1 MPKVSTTD
9 SPREADVVVVGSGH
23 NGLVAAAYLAKAGLD
38 VLVVEAAPTAG
49 GMTSTN
55 PFEPEAPEYMINEAS
70 IQASLFR
77 TTTIDSDLGL
87 SRKYGLKQTVID
99 PAHFQLAADGSS
111 LGLWRDPRRTAAE
124 LEYFSK
130 KDARALLELYD
141 VIDAAVE
148 IGLPMMQT
156 NVTQPEVKNILK
168 AAKGAVKNR
177 KQMAALGRWMTSSQ
191 AEAIEESFE
200 HDMIRAPLLTSL
212 PFMPF
217 DADLSGWSLIYLGV
231 LSKYG
236 VAMFHGGTGSLP
248 RALMGVI
255 RDHGGEILTSSP
267 VEEIIVANNRA
278 TGVRI
283 RGGREITAR
292 RAVLT
297 ACSPKTTLTRL
308 LPRGVLEPKIQNAA
322 DHIPTMK
329 RGISDL
335 KVNVALSGTI
345 DMSRHEKWRGDG
357 IDLRLACNCYHTY
370 EQALAAARSCVRGQV
385 PDAIP
390 GLAQVTNAF
399 DPSMSPAG
407 KDLWWFWSGL
417 APSIPDEG
425 WDVARK
431 QITESVIRDADE
443 YYKGVEELQVAVR
456 PLVMPDIEERFWAID
471 GSVYHVD
478 PTIAR
483 FGPNKPVVGLS
494 GYTTP
499 VDGLFLTGSGTHP
512 VAGISGMPG
521 QNAART
527 MLKQLAREDKG
538 GRFAA
543 LADKRKAEKARKR
556 SQYVAQDRGYDYSGG
571 QNDPFPTTPVGSA
584 VAARK
589 AEIERTTRGA

>member
-1 MPKVSTTD
+1 MTQTAQP
-9 SPREADVVVVGSGH
+9 PREADVIVVGSGH

-55 PFEPEAPEYMINEAS
+55 PFAPEAPEYTINEAS

-77 TTTIDSDLGL
+77 TTTINADLEL
-87 SRKYGLKQTVID
+87 STKYGLRQTVID

-124 LEYFSK
+124 LAYFSK

-156 NVTQPEVKNILK
+156 NVTQPEVKKILK
-168 AAKGAVKNR
+168 ATAGAVKNR

-248 RALMGVI
+248 KALMGVI
-255 RDHGGEILTSSP
+255 RDNGGEIITSSP

-278 TGVRI
+278 VGVRI
-283 RGGREITAR
+283 RGGQEIKAK

-322 DHIPTMK
+322 DHIPTKK

-335 KVNVALSGTI
+335 KVNVALSGRI
-345 DMSRHEKWRGDG
+345 DMSKHEKWRGDG
-357 IDLRLACNCYHTY
+357 IDLRIACNCYHTY

-399 DPSMSPAG
+399 DPSMSPEG

-417 APSIPDEG
+417 APSIPEDG

-431 QITESVIRDADE
+431 QITDSVIKDADE
-443 YYKGVEELQVAVR
+443 YYKGVDELQVAVR

-478 PTIAR
+478 PTLSR
-483 FGPNKPVVGLS
+483 FGPNKPVAGLS

-527 MLKQLAREDKG
+527 MLKALAREDKG
-538 GRFAA
+538 GRLAA
-543 LADKRKAEKARKR
+543 LADKRRAEKARKKR
-556 SQYVAQDRGYDYSGG
+556 EHVAHDRGYDYASG
-571 QNDPFPTTPVGSA
+571 QNDPFPG
-584 VAARK
+584 R
-589 AEIERTTRGA
+589 

>member
-1 MPKVSTTD
+1 MKHTPP
-9 SPREADVVVVGSGH
+9 PRDADVVVVGSGH

-38 VLVVEAAPTAG
+38 VLVVEASPTAG

-55 PFEPEAPEYMINEAS
+55 PFAPEAPEYTINEAS

-77 TTTIDSDLGL
+77 TTTIDLDLGL
-87 SRKYGLKQTVID
+87 SRNYGLRQTVID
-99 PAHFQLAADGSS
+99 PAHFQLSADGAS
-111 LGLWRDPRRTAAE
+111 LGLWRDPRKTAAE

-130 KDARALLELYD
+130 KDARALLELYE

-156 NVTQPEVKNILK
+156 SVTEPEIKNILK
-168 AAKGAVKNR
+168 SARAVVKNR
-177 KQMAALGRWMTSSQ
+177 KQLVALGRWMSSSQ
-191 AEAIEESFE
+191 AEAVEESFE

-217 DADLSGWSLIYLGV
+217 DADMSGWSLIYLGV

-248 RALMGVI
+248 KALIGVI
-255 RDHGGEILTSSP
+255 KDNHGDVITSSP
-267 VEEIIVANNRA
+267 VEELIVTNNRC

-283 RGGREITAR
+283 RGGTEIRAR

-308 LPRGVLEPKIQNAA
+308 LPRGVLEPKKQNAA
-322 DHIPTMK
+322 DHIPTRK
-329 RGISDL
+329 RGIADA
-335 KVNVALSGTI
+335 KVNVALSGRV

-357 IDLRLACNCYHTY
+357 IDLRQACNCYHTY
-370 EQALAAARSCVRGQV
+370 EQALDAARSCVRGKV

-390 GLAQVTNAF
+390 GLAQVTNSF
-399 DPSMSPAG
+399 DPSMSPPG
-407 KDLWWFWSGL
+407 KDLWWFWTGL
-417 APSIPDEG
+417 TPSYPEDG

-431 QITESVIRDADE
+431 TITDSIIKDAE
-443 YYKGVEELQVAVR
+443 MYYKGVEDMQVAVR
-456 PLVMPDIEERFWAID
+456 PLVLPDIEERFWAID

-478 PTIAR
+478 PTISR
-483 FGPNKPVVGLS
+483 FGPNKPVS
-494 GYTTP
+494 GFAGYKTP
-499 VDGLFLTGSGTHP
+499 VEGLYLTGSGTHP

-527 MLKQLAREDKG
+527 MLKQFHLEDKG
-538 GRFAA
+538 GR
-543 LADKRKAEKARKR
+543 LGVLKELVTQRRKAD
-556 SQYVAQDRGYDYSGG
+556 VDPYSSG
-571 QNDPFPTTPVGSA
+571 QNDPFPA
-584 VAARK
+584 DL
-589 AEIERTTRGA
+589 

>member
-1 MPKVSTTD
+1 MPDVHPGTSQP
-9 SPREADVVVVGSGH
+9 PREVDVVVVGSGH
-23 NGLVAAAYLAKAGLD
+23 NGLVAAAYLAKAGLE
-38 VLVVEAAPTAG
+38 VLVVEAAATAG

-55 PFEPEAPEYMINEAS
+55 TFAPEAPEYTLNEAS

-77 TTTIDSDLGL
+77 TTTINDDLEL
-87 SRKYGLKQTVID
+87 STKYGLRQTVID

-111 LGLWRDPRRTAAE
+111 LGLWRDPRRTASE

-130 KDARALLELYD
+130 KDARALLELYE

-156 NVTQPEVKNILK
+156 NVVAPDIKAILK
-168 AAKGAVKNR
+168 AAKGVAKNR
-177 KQMAALGRWMTSSQ
+177 QQLSALGRWMSSSQ
-191 AEAIEESFE
+191 VEAVEESFE

-248 RALMGVI
+248 KALIGVLKDNRGDI
-255 RDHGGEILTSSP
+255 ITSSP
-267 VEEIIVANNRA
+267 VEQLIVEGNRC

-283 RGGREITAR
+283 AGGTEIRAR
-292 RAVLT
+292 RGVLT

-308 LPRGVLEPKIQNAA
+308 LPRGILEHKKQVAA
-322 DHIPTMK
+322 DHIPTRK
-329 RGISDL
+329 RGIADA
-335 KVNVALSGTI
+335 KVNVALSGRVN
-345 DMSRHEKWRGDG
+345 MSKHEKWRGDG

-370 EQALAAARSCVRGQV
+370 QQAIDAARACVRGQV

-399 DPSMSPAG
+399 DPSMSPKG
-407 KDLWWFWSGL
+407 KDLWWFWTGL
-417 APSIPDEG
+417 TPSFPEEG

-431 QITESVIRDADE
+431 KITDSIIKDADE
-443 YYKGVEELQVAVR
+443 YYQGVEDLQIAVR
-456 PLVMPDIEERFWAID
+456 PLVLPDIEERFWAID

-483 FGPNKPVVGLS
+483 FGPNKPVTGFA
-494 GYTTP
+494 GYRTP
-499 VDGLFLTGSGTHP
+499 VEGLFLTGSGTHP

-527 MLKQLAREDKG
+527 MLKQFHLEDRG
-538 GRFAA
+538 GRLGILKDRLWRDRRRAAA
-543 LADKRKAEKARKR
+543 LTTDP
-556 SQYVAQDRGYDYSGG
+556 YTSGP
-571 QNDPFPTTPVGSA
+571 NDPFPGQ
-584 VAARK
+584 
-589 AEIERTTRGA
+589 E

>member
-1 MPKVSTTD
+1 MTD
-9 SPREADVVVVGSGH
+9 VRPETSQPPREVDVVVVGSGH
-23 NGLVAAAYLAKAGLD
+23 NGLVAAAYLAKAGLE
-38 VLVVEAAPTAG
+38 VLVVEAAATAG

-55 PFEPEAPEYMINEAS
+55 TFAPEAPEFTINEAS

-77 TTTIDSDLGL
+77 TTTINDDLEL
-87 SRKYGLKQTVID
+87 STKYGLRQTVID

-111 LGLWRDPRRTAAE
+111 LGLWRDPRKTASE

-130 KDARALLELYD
+130 KDARALIELYE

-156 NVTQPEVKNILK
+156 NVVQPDIKAILK
-168 AAKGAVKNR
+168 SAKGVAKNR
-177 KQMAALGRWMTSSQ
+177 QQLAALGRWMSSSQ
-191 AEAIEESFE
+191 VEAVEESFE

-248 RALMGVI
+248 KALIGVL
-255 RDHGGEILTSSP
+255 RDNRGDIITSSP
-267 VEEIIVANNRA
+267 VEQLIIEHNRC

-283 RGGREITAR
+283 AGGAEIRAR
-292 RAVLT
+292 RGVLT

-308 LPRGVLEPKIQNAA
+308 LPRGILEHKKQVAA
-322 DHIPTMK
+322 DHIPTRK
-329 RGISDL
+329 RGIADA
-335 KVNVALSGTI
+335 KINVALSGRV
-345 DMSRHEKWRGDG
+345 DMSKHEKWRGDG

-370 EQALAAARSCVRGQV
+370 QQAIDAAKACVRGQV

-399 DPSMSPAG
+399 DPSMSPPG
-407 KDLWWFWSGL
+407 QDLWWFWTGL
-417 APSIPDEG
+417 TPSFPEDG

-431 QITESVIRDADE
+431 KITDSIIKDADE
-443 YYKGVEELQVAVR
+443 FYKGVEDLQIAVR
-456 PLVMPDIEERFWAID
+456 PLVLPDIEERFWAID

-478 PTIAR
+478 PTISR
-483 FGPNKPVVGLS
+483 FGPNKPVS
-494 GYTTP
+494 GFAGYRTP
-499 VDGLFLTGSGTHP
+499 VEGLFLTGSGTHP

-527 MLKQLAREDKG
+527 MLKQFHLEDKG
-538 GRFAA
+538 GRLGILKDRLWRDRRRAA
-543 LADKRKAEKARKR
+543 VADVTGDP
-556 SQYVAQDRGYDYSGG
+556 YTSGP
-571 QNDPFPTTPVGSA
+571 NDPFPGQ
-584 VAARK
+584 
-589 AEIERTTRGA
+589 G

>member
-1 MPKVSTTD
+1 MAKVAQP
-9 SPREADVVVVGSGH
+9 PREADVVVVGSGH
-23 NGLVAAAYLAKAGLD
+23 NGLVAAAYLARAGLD
-38 VLVVEAAPTAG
+38 VLVVEASPTAG

-55 PFEPEAPEYMINEAS
+55 SFAPEAPEYTINEAS

-77 TTTIDSDLGL
+77 TTTIDQDLGL
-87 SRKYGLKQTVID
+87 SRKYGLRQTVID

-111 LGLWRDPRRTAAE
+111 LGLWRDPRKTAAE

-156 NVTQPEVKNILK
+156 NVTQPEIKNILK
-168 AAKGAVKNR
+168 SAGALIKNR
-177 KQMAALGRWMTSSQ
+177 RQMAALGRWMSSSQ
-191 AEAIEESFE
+191 AEAVEESFE

-217 DADLSGWSLIYLGV
+217 DADMSGWSLIYLGV
-231 LSKYG
+231 LSRYG

-248 RALMGVI
+248 KALIGVI
-255 RDHGGEILTSSP
+255 KDHRGDVITSTP
-267 VEEIIVANNRA
+267 VEKLIIEGNRC
-278 TGVRI
+278 TGVRVAGGAEI
-283 RGGREITAR
+283 RAR

-308 LPRGVLEPKIQNAA
+308 LPRGVLEAKKQVAA
-322 DHIPTMK
+322 DHIPTRK
-329 RGISDL
+329 RGIADA
-335 KVNVALSGTI
+335 KVNVALSGRV
-345 DMSRHEKWRGDG
+345 DMSKHEKWRGDG

-370 EQALAAARSCVRGQV
+370 EQALEAARSCVRGHV

-399 DPSMSPAG
+399 DPSMSPPG
-407 KDLWWFWSGL
+407 KDLWWFWTGL
-417 APSIPDEG
+417 TPSYPEEG

-431 QITESVIRDADE
+431 KITDSIIKDAQQ
-443 YYKGVEELQVAVR
+443 YYKGVEDLQIAIR
-456 PLVMPDIEERFWAID
+456 PLVLPDIEERFWAID

-478 PTIAR
+478 PTISR
-483 FGPNKPVVGLS
+483 FGPNKPVAGFS
-494 GYTTP
+494 GYRTP

-527 MLKQLAREDKG
+527 MLKHFRLEDNG
-538 GRFAA
+538 GRMGVLKTLLKRDKTAA
-543 LADKRKAEKARKR
+543 DP
-556 SQYVAQDRGYDYSGG
+556 YSSGP
-571 QNDPFPTTPVGSA
+571 NDPFPKA
-584 VAARK
+584 V
-589 AEIERTTRGA
+589 

>member
-1 MPKVSTTD
+1 MSHTPSASTVHA
-9 SPREADVVVVGSGH
+9 PREADVVVVGSGH

-38 VLVVEAAPTAG
+38 VLVVEASATAG

-55 PFEPEAPEYMINEAS
+55 SFAPEAPEYTINEAS

-77 TTTIDSDLGL
+77 TTTINDDLEL
-87 SRKYGLKQTVID
+87 ATRYGLRQTVID

-111 LGLWRDPRRTAAE
+111 LGLWRDPSKTAAE
-124 LEYFSK
+124 LEHFSK
-130 KDARALLELYD
+130 KDARALIELYE

-156 NVTQPEVKNILK
+156 NVVEPDIRAILK
-168 AAKGAVKNR
+168 AAKGVAKNR
-177 KQMAALGRWMTSSQ
+177 RQLSAIGRWMTSSQ
-191 AEAIEESFE
+191 TEAVEESFE
-200 HDMIRAPLLTSL
+200 HDMIRAPLLSSL

-248 RALMGVI
+248 KALIAVI
-255 RDHGGEILTSSP
+255 KDNGGDVITSSP
-267 VEEIIVANNRA
+267 VEQLIVSNNRC

-283 RGGREITAR
+283 RGGAEIRAR
-292 RAVLT
+292 RGVLT

-308 LPRGVLEPKIQNAA
+308 LPRGVLEHKNQVAA
-322 DHIPTMK
+322 DHIPTRK
-329 RGISDL
+329 RGIADA
-335 KVNVALSGTI
+335 KVNVALSGRV
-345 DMSRHEKWRGDG
+345 DMSKHEKWRGDG
-357 IDLRLACNCYHTY
+357 IDMRLACNCYHTY
-370 EQALAAARSCVRGQV
+370 EQAKEAARSCVRGQV

-399 DPSMSPAG
+399 DPSMSPEG
-407 KDLWWFWSGL
+407 KDLWWFWTGL
-417 APSIPDEG
+417 TPSFPEEG

-431 QITESVIRDADE
+431 KITDSIIKDADQ
-443 YYKGVEELQVAVR
+443 YYKGVEDLQVAIR
-456 PLVMPDIEERFWAID
+456 PLVLPDIEERFWAID

-478 PTIAR
+478 PTLSR
-483 FGPNKPVVGLS
+483 FGPNKPAVGFA
-494 GYTTP
+494 GYRTP

-527 MLKQLAREDKG
+527 MIKQFHLEDKG
-538 GRFAA
+538 GRWGA
-543 LADKRKAEKARKR
+543 LKDRLVRERKGSASRED
-556 SQYVAQDRGYDYSGG
+556 QYASG
-571 QNDPFPTTPVGSA
+571 QNDPFPG
-584 VAARK
+584 R
-589 AEIERTTRGA
+589 E

>member
-1 MPKVSTTD
+1 MPQVPATD
-9 SPREADVVVVGSGH
+9 TPREVDVVVVGSGH

-38 VLVVEAAPTAG
+38 VLVVEAAATAG

-77 TTTIDSDLGL
+77 TTTIDADLGL

-111 LGLWRDPRRTAAE
+111 LGLWRDPRKTAAE
-124 LEYFSK
+124 LEHFSR
-130 KDARALLELYD
+130 KDARALLELYE
-141 VIDAAVE
+141 VIDAAVD

-156 NVTQPEVKNILK
+156 NVTRPELMQIFK
-168 AAKGAVKNR
+168 AVKGAAKNR
-177 KQMAALGRWMTSSQ
+177 KQLVNIGRWMTSSQ

-248 RALMGVI
+248 KALIGSI
-255 RDHGGEILTSSP
+255 RDHGGDVITSSP
-267 VEEIIVANNRA
+267 VEQLLIEGNRC

-283 RGGREITAR
+283 AGGQEIRAR

-308 LPRGVLEPKIQNAA
+308 LPPGVLEPKKQNAA
-322 DHIPTMK
+322 DHIPTKK
-329 RGISDL
+329 RGISDYKL
-335 KVNVALSGTI
+335 NVALSGRI
-345 DMSRHEKWRGDG
+345 DMSKHEKWRGDG
-357 IDLRLACNCYHTY
+357 IDLRVACNCYHTY
-370 EQALAAARSCVRGQV
+370 EQALEAARACVRGQV
-385 PDAIP
+385 PDAVP

-399 DPSMSPAG
+399 DPSMSPPG
-407 KDLWWFWSGL
+407 KDLWWFWTGL
-417 APSIPDEG
+417 VPSIPEEG

-431 QITESVIRDADE
+431 KITESVMKDAEE
-443 YYKGVEELQVAVR
+443 YYKGVESLEVARR
-456 PLVMPDIEERFWAID
+456 PLALPDIEERFWAID

-478 PTIAR
+478 PTISR
-483 FGPNKPVVGLS
+483 FGPNKPVAGFA
-494 GYTTP
+494 GYATP

-527 MLKQLAREDKG
+527 MLKHFNLEDKG
-538 GRFAA
+538 GRLGVLRAK
-543 LADKRKAEKARKR
+543 LAR
-556 SQYVAQDRGYDYSGG
+556 DRELRGQEPYTSG
-571 QNDPFPTTPVGSA
+571 QNDPFPTA
-584 VAARK
+584 NL
-589 AEIERTTRGA
+589 

>member
-1 MPKVSTTD
+1 MSEVSTSTAVQA
-9 SPREADVVVVGSGH
+9 PREADVVVVGSGH

-38 VLVVEAAPTAG
+38 VLVVEASPTAG

-55 PFEPEAPEYMINEAS
+55 SFAPEAPEYTINEAS

-77 TTTIDSDLGL
+77 TTTINDDLEL
-87 SRKYGLKQTVID
+87 ATKYGLRQTVID

-111 LGLWRDPRRTAAE
+111 LGLWRDPSKTAAE

-130 KDARALLELYD
+130 KDARALIELYE

-156 NVTQPEVKNILK
+156 NVVQPDITAILK
-168 AAKGAVKNR
+168 AAKGVAKNR
-177 KQMAALGRWMTSSQ
+177 KHLTAIGRWMSSSQ
-191 AEAIEESFE
+191 TEAVEESFE

-248 RALMGVI
+248 KALISVI
-255 RDHGGEILTSSP
+255 KDNGGDVITSTP
-267 VEEIIVANNRA
+267 VEQLIIENNRC
-278 TGVRI
+278 TGVRV
-283 RGGREITAR
+283 RGGAEIRAR
-292 RAVLT
+292 RGVLT

-308 LPRGVLEPKIQNAA
+308 LPRGILQHKEQVAV
-322 DHIPTMK
+322 DHIPTRK
-329 RGISDL
+329 RGIADA
-335 KVNVALSGTI
+335 KVNVALSGRI
-345 DMSRHEKWRGDG
+345 DMSKHEKWRGDG
-357 IDLRLACNCYHTY
+357 IDMRQACNCYHTY
-370 EQALAAARSCVRGQV
+370 EQAKEAARSCVRGQV

-399 DPSMSPAG
+399 DPSMSPEG
-407 KDLWWFWSGL
+407 KDLWWFWTGL
-417 APSIPDEG
+417 TPSFPEEG

-431 QITESVIRDADE
+431 KITDSIIKDADG

-456 PLVMPDIEERFWAID
+456 PLVLPDIEERFWAID

-478 PTIAR
+478 PTLSR
-483 FGPNKPVVGLS
+483 FGPNKPVAGFA

-527 MLKQLAREDKG
+527 MLKQFQLEDKG
-538 GRFAA
+538 GRLGVLKAR
-543 LADKRKAEKARKR
+543 LLRERKARASRDD
-556 SQYVAQDRGYDYSGG
+556 QYSSGP
-571 QNDPFPTTPVGSA
+571 NEPFPGQA
-584 VAARK
+584 
-589 AEIERTTRGA
+589 